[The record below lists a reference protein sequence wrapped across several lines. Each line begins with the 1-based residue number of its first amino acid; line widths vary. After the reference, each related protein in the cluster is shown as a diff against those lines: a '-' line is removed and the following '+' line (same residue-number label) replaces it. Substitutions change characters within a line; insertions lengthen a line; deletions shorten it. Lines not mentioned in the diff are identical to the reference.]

1 METRRVSGLS
11 WGHIIACAVILIIF
25 VMFMIMHTS
34 ANSITT
40 GRSIGAVEPTEEIP
54 LLSKDFDNN
63 LELNIKE
70 ESLDIK
76 DEALEPLV
84 SENEVEAGPK
94 EEVVVNESEIDNY
107 ITTYLD
113 DIKFLCYTFSIGHDD
128 FIQDLRNR
136 YEKYHETYGFNEKNV
151 GYILNSKGTLKNYS
165 NVKYGLVEYINKYI
179 GKNPKK
185 KKTRKVN
192 YTGNAKYV
200 ENLIRYYTSIYT
212 NVDTNIA
219 LSIGAAESGYYKVK
233 YMLKVGNVYGGMG
246 RGGLIHY
253 DNIEIGVLSY
263 IRLLSRSYFGKGL
276 KTIPA
281 IGYRYCPT
289 IDNNGNKI
297 ASPHWINLVNT
308 AMKKYKKLSNKVSAS
323 NLLGKKGL
331 L

>member
-1 METRRVSGLS
+1 METNRASGLY
-11 WGHIIACAVILIIF
+11 WGNILVGAIFVIIF
-25 VMFMIMHTS
+25 VTLMVMHANVEGLSLECPAS
-34 ANSITT
+34 AQ
-40 GRSIGAVEPTEEIP
+40 GHVKELP
-54 LLSKDFDNN
+54 LYDLESSN
-63 LELNIKE
+63 LT
-70 ESLDIK
+70 
-76 DEALEPLV
+76 LETLA
-84 SENEVEAGPK
+84 SQNEVEAGPK
-94 EEVVVNESEIDNY
+94 EEVVVEEIIRTELDDY
-107 ITTYLD
+107 ITSYLD
-113 DIKFLCYTFSIGHDD
+113 DIKFLSYTFSIKST
-128 FIQDLRNR
+128 DLIADMYLR
-136 YEKYHETYGFNEKNV
+136 YAKYHDTYGFNEKNV
-151 GYILNSKGTLKNYS
+151 GYILNSNGNLKNYA
-165 NVKYGLVEYINKYI
+165 NVKYGLVEYINDFI

-192 YTGNAKYV
+192 YTGNATYV

-233 YMLKVGNVYGGMG
+233 YMLSVGNVYGGMG

-263 IRLLSRSYFGKGL
+263 IRLLSKSYFGKGL

-308 AMKKYKKLSNKVSAS
+308 AMKKYKKLSNKISAS
-323 NLLGKKGL
+323 DLLGKKEIL
-331 L
+331 